1 MMLNK
6 KIRMQKLFCIL
17 ISNLDPS
24 KLTDRK
30 KLIFGIHEVAVHF
43 TIISTDDHSINGI
56 KFTESICDLLI
67 HNTNYI
73 KDIAVE
79 PGYSS
84 YTNCNLYN

>member
-1 MMLNK
+1 
-6 KIRMQKLFCIL
+6 MQKLFCIL
-17 ISNLDPS
+17 ICRLDPS

-30 KLIFGIHEVAVHF
+30 KLIFGIHEVAIYF
-43 TIISTDDHSINGI
+43 TIITRNDHSIDRIEFSKGVSYL
-56 KFTESICDLLI
+56 FI

-73 KDIAVE
+73 KDITVE